1 MRRICLLVVA
11 LMCVFVFSI
20 SSCFAVV
27 DGVPVEEVDTAG
39 TIDVD
44 SSGQEIVPF
53 YVSAAFATAGFS
65 IKGDKAIC
73 FAEVAARKSGSIT
86 SVKGKIQ
93 VINSSGKSIKTYDQ
107 YLDRVG
113 TVFTFKKSFK
123 LTKKGSY
130 YMKATLY
137 CYKDGVKKDTITKK
151 TAIKSYN

>member
-73 FAEVAARKSGSIT
+73 FAEVAARNPE
-86 SVKGKIQ
+86 VLLLLKGR
-93 VINSSGKSIKTYDQ
+93 Y
-107 YLDRVG
+107 R
-113 TVFTFKKSFK
+113 
-123 LTKKGSY
+123 
-130 YMKATLY
+130 
-137 CYKDGVKKDTITKK
+137 
-151 TAIKSYN
+151 